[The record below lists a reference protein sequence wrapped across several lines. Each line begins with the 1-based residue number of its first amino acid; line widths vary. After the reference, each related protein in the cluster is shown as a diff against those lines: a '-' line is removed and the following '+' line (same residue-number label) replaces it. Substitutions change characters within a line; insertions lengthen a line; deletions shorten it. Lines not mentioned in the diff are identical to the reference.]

1 MSGGKKASTRKYFH
15 KNHLIRP
22 REELWEG
29 KGSKIWI
36 FVKLRHHS
44 WWNIWVGSQ
53 AIGNTFA
60 CGKIPCLTS
69 SPVLSLWNS
78 LSGWKSMVVIVL
90 RTYPAGTT
98 KDQGLWCGWL
108 ALDLPIHLLN
118 HWHSMINRLKGFAP
132 IITSKLDSRVW
143 LGGKSKNVQS
153 KMVTLFSLS
162 PPPSLKNLGEDLE
175 QGWAS

>member
-1 MSGGKKASTRKYFH
+1 
-15 KNHLIRP
+15 
-22 REELWEG
+22 
-29 KGSKIWI
+29 
-36 FVKLRHHS
+36 
-44 WWNIWVGSQ
+44 
-53 AIGNTFA
+53 
-60 CGKIPCLTS
+60 
-69 SPVLSLWNS
+69 
-78 LSGWKSMVVIVL
+78 MVVIVL